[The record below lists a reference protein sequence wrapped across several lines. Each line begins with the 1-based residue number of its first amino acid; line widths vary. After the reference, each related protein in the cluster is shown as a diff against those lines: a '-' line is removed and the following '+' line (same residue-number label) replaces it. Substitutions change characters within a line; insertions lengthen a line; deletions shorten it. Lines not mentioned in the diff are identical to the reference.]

1 MDLAPL
7 VRMRWRLR
15 GAWLWPSY
23 VGLSLVDAAIV
34 KALPLTGDS
43 ISLFGAWLFGLIC
56 TLVAIVVVSPV
67 LALVVRRLR
76 PDMPRVVAR
85 NYAGAQIAGV
95 VTVILLAVGVAHHN
109 AALDDATARA
119 EAYIGAHAPAQFQAS
134 LHHLQTLEIQPPV
147 IYRTC
152 AAGRGGSRFYCVVV
166 DRSKPF
172 ANSVSRAGSEP
183 NSLLAQG
190 FN

>member
-1 MDLAPL
+1 
-7 VRMRWRLR
+7 
-15 GAWLWPSY
+15 
-23 VGLSLVDAAIV
+23 LVDAAIV